1 MAPPLLLSKLL
12 VAAPP
17 RVCVKKAAVESGE
30 EEVVL
35 HDKGE
40 QGKAETK
47 AVAPGAQGAKMSKGA
62 RTKVVVVAAVIV
74 VKLESRLHL

>member
-17 RVCVKKAAVESGE
+17 RVCVKKEAVERG

-35 HDKGE
+35 NDEGE

-47 AVAPGAQGAKMSKGA
+47 AVAPGAQGARKSKGT
-62 RTKVVVVAAVIV
+62 RSKVVVVAAVIV

>member
-1 MAPPLLLSKLL
+1 M
-12 VAAPP
+12 AAPP
-17 RVCVKKAAVESGE
+17 RVCVKKEAVERGE

-35 HDKGE
+35 NDEGE

-47 AVAPGAQGAKMSKGA
+47 AVAPGAQGARKSKGA
-62 RTKVVVVAAVIV
+62 RSKVVVVAAVIV